1 MTVDMPTRQGLF
13 AAVAAQISCGANQLK
28 SQLDAVRAPG
38 NPLRVKR
45 IDIGRNNRIPDIAVA
60 AEKPHIRVPAMNF
73 GALPPEINSGRMY
86 SGAGA
91 GPLLAAAAAWDGL
104 AAELAAAATGCQSV
118 ISALAGSAWTGP
130 SSASMVAAVTPYVAW
145 LGATAARCEQT
156 GIQAGAAAAA
166 YEAAFAMTVPPPVIA
181 ANRALLMALIAT
193 NFFGQNTP
201 AIAATEAQYAEFW
214 AQDAAAMYGYAGSSA
229 VAAQLTPFAPPPP
242 PTTPPSRNHN
252 LAEHFPILS
261 TTAWEALATFESL
274 FYDATGFVLNSG
286 QVAQAMIFPPA
297 AAPAAATTGAAAQP
311 SLVRASQESI
321 AVSAGLGKAAKVGL
335 MSTPPSWAGPQSAP
349 KAEVTTISR
358 SVFAAASER
367 DASGLLRGIPT
378 RRGAPATNYAHR
390 QYGFPVS
397 VVPRPPAG
405 G

>member
-1 MTVDMPTRQGLF
+1 MTVDMPTRQGLIT
-13 AAVAAQISCGANQLK
+13 AVPAQITCGADQLK
-28 SQLDAVRAPG
+28 CQLDAVRTSG
-38 NPLRVKR
+38 NPVGVKR
-45 IDIGRNNRIPDIAVA
+45 IDIGRNSRIPAIVPGAT
-60 AEKPHIRVPAMNF
+60 EKPHIRLPAMNF
-73 GALPPEINSGRMY
+73 GAIPPEINSGRMY
-86 SGAGA
+86 SGAGS
-91 GPLLAAAAAWDGL
+91 GPLLAAAAAWERL
-104 AAELAAAATGCQSV
+104 AAEVGSAAIGCQTV
-118 ISALAGSAWTGP
+118 ISGLISSAWAGP
-130 SSASMVAAVTPYVAW
+130 SSASMVAAVAPYVAW

-156 GIQAGAAAAA
+156 GMQARAAAAA
-166 YEAAFAMTVPPPVIA
+166 YETAFAMTVPPPVIV
-181 ANRALLMALIAT
+181 ANRALLIALIAT

-229 VAAQLTPFAPPPP
+229 IAAQLTPFAPPPP
-242 PTTPPSRNHN
+242 PTTPPSRNHT
-252 LAEHFPILS
+252 LGEHFPILS
-261 TTAWEALATFESL
+261 TTAWEALSTFESL
-274 FYDATGFVLNSG
+274 FYDATGFVLNAG

-297 AAPAAATTGAAAQP
+297 PTPAAATALP
-311 SLVRASQESI
+311 SLVRTSRGPI
-321 AVSAGLGKAAKVGL
+321 AVSAGMGTAGRVGL
-335 MSTPPSWAGPQSAP
+335 MSTPPSWAGPPSAP